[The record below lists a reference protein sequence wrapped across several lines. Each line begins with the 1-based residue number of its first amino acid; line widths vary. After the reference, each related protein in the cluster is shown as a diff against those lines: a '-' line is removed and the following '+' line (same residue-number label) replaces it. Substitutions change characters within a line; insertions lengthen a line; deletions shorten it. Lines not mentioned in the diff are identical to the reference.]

1 MSRHQTSGAALLEEA
16 RALLRDELAGLLPP
30 ERRLDALMI
39 ANAMGMAER
48 ELRAEGEPEAQ
59 EIARLAAFLD
69 DDPSMDAADERAEG
83 RSGLRRRLVEAIR
96 AGRHDGDPALHDL
109 LIRSLTWRL
118 RETDPRV
125 LEASGAESGK
135 AS

>member
-16 RALLRDELAGLLPP
+16 RALLKDELVGLLPP

-48 ELRAEGEPEAQ
+48 ELRAGGDPEAE
-59 EIARLAAFLD
+59 EIARLATFLD
-69 DDPSMDAADERAEG
+69 DDPSMDAADERAEDCA
-83 RSGLRRRLVEAIR
+83 GLRRRLVEAIR
-96 AGRHDGDPALHDL
+96 AGWHDGDAALHDL

-125 LEASGAESGK
+125 LEAAGVENGDST
-135 AS
+135 

>member
-16 RALLRDELAGLLPP
+16 RALLRNELAGLLPP

-48 ELRAEGEPEAQ
+48 ELRAGGEPEAE
-59 EIARLAAFLD
+59 EIARLAAFLG
-69 DDPSMDAADERAEG
+69 DDPSMDTANERAG
-83 RSGLRRRLVEAIR
+83 GLARLRRRLVEAIR
-96 AGRHDGDPALHDL
+96 AGRHDGDAALHDL

-118 RETDPRV
+118 RETDPRI
-125 LEASGAESGK
+125 LEASGAESGQGT
-135 AS
+135 